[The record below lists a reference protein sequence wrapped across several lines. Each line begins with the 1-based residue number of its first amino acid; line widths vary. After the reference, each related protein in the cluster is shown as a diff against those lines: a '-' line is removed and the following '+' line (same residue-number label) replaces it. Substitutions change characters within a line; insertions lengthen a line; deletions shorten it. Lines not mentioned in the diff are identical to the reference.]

1 MTAYAD
7 LLRKQ
12 KEQHTADAETRM
24 NEAVEKYRKALREEA
39 AKLNKG
45 AQDSYQNFRP
55 SSETSASASRGAYLN
70 RMAAVNAAQNKA
82 SGALGAYGSYYS
94 ALYQGRSA
102 DTDAAITN
110 IEKKDQEAQDAIA
123 AYQQAVR
130 KAKSRSYRKTTKKSS
145 GETAQLTD
153 GGQTTNNGSTTHV
166 SSSGVTHRGSSG
178 KLNLPTTGKNT
189 AYQAK
194 LSASSLSSKLKA
206 GEITQ
211 AKTPSAKTATKT
223 ATVHGG
229 SSGTIKSELATARSN
244 LIKSLTL
251 SALAGDSRTPDMV
264 TAAVSAQTQYQKALD
279 NQNQKIADAKKN
291 LEAYKKPQRHP
302 DTNTPFANQDDTA
315 YNVKVIQNYLDAK
328 AAWTDPNE
336 IKLLTSN
343 INNILSSDV
352 YMTPEQ
358 RAGYMATVEELRRQ
372 EKDQVNAVDLWN
384 QTAKAVK
391 LDAGT
396 ASLLD
401 TYNDAYD
408 KRSYYNNYQDPG
420 EAETEWNKS
429 EATMAEIRDAFMR
442 EGYTEEQFK
451 ALAEMR
457 RQKTNAEKQ
466 QARNE
471 LNAAYAEKYPILA
484 TLISTPASL
493 ISGSGLVDMGVDNA
507 LGYAETFAPNLDV
520 NSEYFR
526 MANFASTERQ
536 AVSKDMG
543 KFAKFMYDVGTSG
556 LDSLAA
562 AAISSGLPGFGEFL
576 LGSGAA
582 VQEMMDVT
590 SRGGTTQQA
599 VTAGMAAGAFES
611 IFEHVSIENLEA
623 LKEMPV
629 RTAKDWVLNMLKSA
643 VTNFE
648 EEAATEVADIVSEY
662 LIAGDVSEAAQTY
675 EYYLSKGMSEQ
686 EASKQ
691 TAIDLA
697 EQVLMAGASGA
708 VMGIG
713 FGAMSGV
720 NAFRG
725 QETTQTATLTPEQI
739 MEAITE
745 AFSGTQILNNVTEQ
759 IRDMDPSQASPILSE
774 AADQMHAAT
783 EASIAEAE
791 RIIEERAA
799 QQVSTD
805 TVTVETLGEKTQT
818 DRQAW
823 TEEFNQSRR
832 IGNKLNIDVNVNEGY
847 RGTNTHGSIYFND
860 NNGRVVIEV
869 APDANSPMQVMKHE
883 LTHYIENSS
892 YYDSISSYITDILSS
907 QMAMEGRTLSDLEAL
922 IREDYR
928 SAGYEL
934 DDKDVRHELIAKYVE
949 ENLFTSQSAVDALV
963 EYDKPAARGILGWIR
978 RMISRLKG
986 EDVAVLTKAEK
997 LFIKA
1002 LNEPGNIDKIGAQ
1015 LSAKKTSSS
1024 DYSDKYTIDR
1034 YDERSYNRYGWAY
1047 VNNIIP
1053 KGRAV
1058 AVFLDKIGQLRRG
1071 TWFPKAQNGDYI
1083 IPTGTRDG
1091 INNIFVLTDGDY
1103 LNPTIDTVIKVEY
1116 GNESDLDFIW
1126 RVIGNGESRET
1137 LTAYEAAGFIN
1148 SYTNTDVKSYREVV
1162 QEQSIRGSGE
1172 NVRTAEGLQER
1183 TGSGGKAE
1191 TGRDN
1196 GVAGGEPAFSVA
1208 EGSEN
1213 SVDPE
1218 NKHSNSFGKS
1228 LSEYT
1233 SEVNTRTS
1241 GASGTNAGS
1250 IKTGQK
1256 EWVSDN
1262 LTREVISRASGTT
1275 PNGIKTDQSVLP
1287 KIDYNRAL
1295 AEGTQRPYVNKNAY
1309 TLTQKA
1315 RVALVD
1321 KDASLYDY
1329 RQKHQDSLIYEKKT
1343 LINSKATI
1351 TAAAI
1356 GAQTGNRTTGMQ
1368 LNAQMEPVGE
1378 SLATIISDIKKD
1390 SSLNG
1395 RGMDLMQDYLY
1406 NKLNIERAATEKTFT
1421 GEAPTEAMRAADSER
1436 IVKNIE
1442 TQYPAIKDHAAKV
1455 RKFLDNNLQFMVDTG
1470 TVSADLADKL
1480 KGMYPDYLPVMMN
1493 DEGSAEIDFSNYTD
1507 QLDKQLV
1514 KYAKGGNVNLMSWDK
1529 AIEKYTGA
1537 VYSQGFNNQ
1546 MLNEIVAAAMND
1558 PEWARHNVKIL
1569 AVIPGGNAQTARQL
1583 VESNNSGG
1591 DNVYA
1596 AINGDSAVVF
1606 GVSDYLNSS
1615 VRTLAAK
1622 SNFQFDTN
1630 TDSNITN
1637 ALGEVGNYFVKGGY
1651 MRDLNSLVTTYK
1663 PSFFLS
1669 NPMRDLGALLVNSP
1683 HLQETLASYPTAWAE
1698 VFSNSEGYQRF
1709 VAIMSNDILTP
1720 DTKTNAVSEKFTE
1733 ISQATE
1739 LVTRYAEYLGGIKTY
1754 GDTYEGRIKALYDAK
1769 EATVN
1774 FGRSGEAVQKANQY
1788 AFRFLNAGVQ
1798 GIDKMIRNV
1807 TERKNTGA
1815 LTLYTLRAAALG
1827 ASPLILN
1834 ALLWH
1839 DDDDFEQLTDSMK
1852 SKNLYLFKTNEGKF
1866 MGIPLGRTNSA
1877 ISRAILY
1884 AADVLNGKEN
1894 ISYNGFTSMLQDVWD
1909 NVGIDVGSSFILSPI
1924 YDAIR
1929 NKTWYGGQIE
1939 SDYEQDKPASERYDS
1954 STDYLSR
1961 WIGRQTGWSPKK
1973 INYVLDQYG
1982 GVLFDY
1988 TFPLFT
1994 PETMGQNAYEL
2005 AVEPVIKRFSAD
2017 PVYSNDIG
2025 SDFNTA
2031 FRDSEQN
2038 RNSANPPAG
2047 SELVYKYMS
2056 AQKSAA
2062 NKLYKEIDKI
2072 NNFRD
2077 LPEEEQQALIDTY
2090 GDLKTYKDRKEV
2102 IRGLRITI
2110 NGIKKNAA
2118 EQYDTVKAKAAEY
2131 SDYSDKEG
2139 YLRLNHDLFGA
2150 EYALKYYSTED
2161 YAYAVTGAQGG
2172 MDYETY
2178 YDYMLNTTGI
2188 SADKDKNGRSISGSK
2203 KQKYIDYISGLDIS
2217 LGEKAFLLA
2226 REYPSL
2232 SNAYTPSLDSKKWK
2246 RALFDYVNSMDIS
2259 SEAKKTILEQYD
2271 CFEVDSKG
2279 SVKIH

>member
-12 KEQHTADAETRM
+12 KAQHTENAEARM
-24 NEAVEKYRKALREEA
+24 NEAVEKYRKALQEEA

-45 AQDSYQNFRP
+45 AQDSYANFRP
-55 SSETSASASRGAYLN
+55 TSETSASASRGAYLN

-82 SGALGAYGSYYS
+82 SGALGAYGNYYS
-94 ALYQGRSA
+94 ALYQGKSA

-130 KAKSRSYRKTTKKSS
+130 KAKSRSYRRTTSKSS

-153 GGQTTNNGSTTHV
+153 GGQTTNSGSTTHV
-166 SSSGVTHRGSSG
+166 SSSGVTHGGSSG

-194 LSASSLSSKLKA
+194 LSTSSLSSKLKA
-206 GEITQ
+206 GAITQ

-264 TAAVSAQTQYQKALD
+264 TAAVSAQTAYQKALD

-302 DTNTPFANQDDTA
+302 DTNTPFASQDDTA
-315 YNVKVIQNYLDAK
+315 YNVKVLQNYLDAK
-328 AAWTDPNE
+328 ASWTDPNE

-686 EASKQ
+686 EASRQ

-697 EQVLMAGASGA
+697 EQVVMSGVSGA
-708 VMGIG
+708 VMGVG

-725 QETTQTATLTPEQI
+725 QETVQTATLTPEQI

-799 QQVSTD
+799 QQVSID
-805 TVTVETLGEKTQT
+805 TVKADSDAVTINEGRNIPFGSWDVKHANDNSSNHFGDNVVAYYSNAEKTIDSYDLSESDKQQVMGDIHALCYNALN
-818 DRQAW
+818 DRKSGK
-823 TEEFNQSRR
+823 SRIR
-832 IGNKLNIDVNVNEGY
+832 ESEALEALNNDISKVIGNAKSVADNGLSPSYNKSSVTNAYSDPVISYDFKDNDIYETKIKERIDYSNNIDFSEANLAVIQNEYHDSVDPGLVNFYNSVNS
-847 RGTNTHGSIYFND
+847 GTNTVKEYEIGLITAQQAKDILALIGIDTTGYKVFINEERAEHIHKEHGEHGSKNRSMKDPADVGRLKYVLNNYDRIELLEESEGRFND
-860 NNGRVVIEV
+860 SNNKPSAIIRFSKRINGRVYTSEAVR
-869 APDANSPMQVMKHE
+869 DNQKQR
-883 LTHYIENSS
+883 
-892 YYDSISSYITDILSS
+892 IL
-907 QMAMEGRTLSDLEAL
+907 
-922 IREDYR
+922 I
-928 SAGYEL
+928 
-934 DDKDVRHELIAKYVE
+934 
-949 ENLFTSQSAVDALV
+949 
-963 EYDKPAARGILGWIR
+963 
-978 RMISRLKG
+978 
-986 EDVAVLTKAEK
+986 
-997 LFIKA
+997 
-1002 LNEPGNIDKIGAQ
+1002 
-1015 LSAKKTSSS
+1015 
-1024 DYSDKYTIDR
+1024 
-1034 YDERSYNRYGWAY
+1034 
-1047 VNNIIP
+1047 
-1053 KGRAV
+1053 
-1058 AVFLDKIGQLRRG
+1058 
-1071 TWFPKAQNGDYI
+1071 
-1083 IPTGTRDG
+1083 
-1091 INNIFVLTDGDY
+1091 
-1103 LNPTIDTVIKVEY
+1103 
-1116 GNESDLDFIW
+1116 
-1126 RVIGNGESRET
+1126 
-1137 LTAYEAAGFIN
+1137 LTAYKKEGRKAAHGKNTLRSTSGTLLPHPSDYNDTQELSEVKDFNN
-1148 SYTNTDVKSYREVV
+1148 SQTDSNDKGGRD
-1162 QEQSIRGSGE
+1162 QG
-1172 NVRTAEGLQER
+1172 N
-1183 TGSGGKAE
+1183 SGGNTPPPSGAAP
-1191 TGRDN
+1191 
-1196 GVAGGEPAFSVA
+1196 AGGSPAA
-1208 EGSEN
+1208 
-1213 SVDPE
+1213 PP
-1218 NKHSNSFGKS
+1218 SNS
-1228 LSEYT
+1228 
-1233 SEVNTRTS
+1233 TS
-1241 GASGTNAGS
+1241 GTTASS
-1250 IKTGQK
+1250 MRTGQK
-1256 EWVSDN
+1256 EWASDN

-1329 RQKHQDSLIYEKKT
+1329 RQKHSDSLIYEKKT

-1436 IVKNIE
+1436 IVRNIE

-1514 KYAKGGNVNLMSWDK
+1514 KYAKGGTVDLMSWDK
-1529 AIEKYTGA
+1529 AIEKYTRA

-1622 SNFQFDTN
+1622 SKFQFDTN

-1637 ALGEVGNYFVKGGY
+1637 ALGEVGNYFAQGGY

-1669 NPMRDLGALLVNSP
+1669 NPMRDLGDLLVNSP

-1774 FGRSGEAVQKANQY
+1774 FGRSGEVVQKANQY

-1834 ALLWH
+1834 ALLWR

-1877 ISRAILY
+1877 VSRAILY
-1884 AADVLNGKEN
+1884 AADVLNGKEKL
-1894 ISYNGFTSMLQDVWD
+1894 SYAGFTSMLQDVWD

-1924 YDAIR
+1924 FDAIR

-1961 WIGRQTGWSPKK
+1961 WIGKQTGWSPKK

-2005 AVEPVIKRFSAD
+2005 AVEPVFKRFSAD

-2047 SELVYKYMS
+2047 SELVYKYMN

-2072 NNFRD
+2072 NSFRE
-2077 LPEEEQQALIDTY
+2077 LSEEEQQALIDAY
-2090 GDLKTYKDRKEV
+2090 GDLKTYKARKEAV
-2102 IRGLRITI
+2102 RALRITI
-2110 NGIKKNAA
+2110 NGIKKNAVA
-2118 EQYDTVKAKAAEY
+2118 QYDTVKAKAAEY
-2131 SDYSDKEG
+2131 SGYSDKEG

-2188 SADKDKNGRSISGSK
+2188 YADKDKNGRSISGSK
-2203 KQKYIDYISGLDIS
+2203 KQKYIDYISGMDIS

-2226 REYPSL
+2226 KEYPSL

-2279 SVKIH
+2279 NVKIH

>member
-24 NEAVEKYRKALREEA
+24 NEAVEKYRKALQEEA

-55 SSETSASASRGAYLN
+55 TSETSASASRGAYLN

-82 SGALGAYGSYYS
+82 SGALGAYGNYYS

-123 AYQQAVR
+123 AYQQAVS
-130 KAKSRSYRKTTKKSS
+130 KAKSRSYRKTTRKSS

-166 SSSGVTHRGSSG
+166 SSSGVTHGGSSG
-178 KLNLPTTGKNT
+178 KLNLPTTGKNV

-194 LSASSLSSKLKA
+194 LSTSSLSSKLKA

-264 TAAVSAQTQYQKALD
+264 TAAVSAQTAYQKALD

-302 DTNTPFANQDDTA
+302 DTNTPFASQDDTE

-507 LGYAETFAPNLDV
+507 LGYSETFAPNLDV

-675 EYYLSKGMSEQ
+675 EYYISKGMSEQ
-686 EASKQ
+686 EASRQ

-697 EQVLMAGASGA
+697 EQVVMSGVSGA
-708 VMGIG
+708 VMGVG

-739 MEAITE
+739 METITE

-783 EASIAEAE
+783 EASIVEAE
-791 RIIEERAA
+791 RVIEERVA
-799 QQVSTD
+799 QQTTEVSTD
-805 TVTVETLGEKTQT
+805 T
-818 DRQAW
+818 
-823 TEEFNQSRR
+823 S
-832 IGNKLNIDVNVNEGY
+832 
-847 RGTNTHGSIYFND
+847 
-860 NNGRVVIEV
+860 
-869 APDANSPMQVMKHE
+869 
-883 LTHYIENSS
+883 
-892 YYDSISSYITDILSS
+892 DSFSF
-907 QMAMEGRTLSDLEAL
+907 
-922 IREDYR
+922 EDY
-928 SAGYEL
+928 
-934 DDKDVRHELIAKYVE
+934 
-949 ENLFTSQSAVDALV
+949 
-963 EYDKPAARGILGWIR
+963 
-978 RMISRLKG
+978 
-986 EDVAVLTKAEK
+986 
-997 LFIKA
+997 
-1002 LNEPGNIDKIGAQ
+1002 
-1015 LSAKKTSSS
+1015 
-1024 DYSDKYTIDR
+1024 
-1034 YDERSYNRYGWAY
+1034 
-1047 VNNIIP
+1047 
-1053 KGRAV
+1053 
-1058 AVFLDKIGQLRRG
+1058 
-1071 TWFPKAQNGDYI
+1071 
-1083 IPTGTRDG
+1083 
-1091 INNIFVLTDGDY
+1091 
-1103 LNPTIDTVIKVEY
+1103 
-1116 GNESDLDFIW
+1116 
-1126 RVIGNGESRET
+1126 
-1137 LTAYEAAGFIN
+1137 
-1148 SYTNTDVKSYREVV
+1148 
-1162 QEQSIRGSGE
+1162 
-1172 NVRTAEGLQER
+1172 
-1183 TGSGGKAE
+1183 
-1191 TGRDN
+1191 
-1196 GVAGGEPAFSVA
+1196 

-1213 SVDPE
+1213 KDSNFNFDYIDDEKLQKQRILDISNKQEEEGKIIHIPDEVFSKYESIYTDPLTSLVQTVKEYYNKFLLNTTVDVNIDNQVMTIEFQGDGRNKSVGWRLGAEKASSFEFLREIFE
-1218 NKHSNSFGKS
+1218 NSEYGYSQLNRKAEQKSEIPQFHYFVSTVSMNIDGGERIMPVKLYVREMIHDGKIQDRYYYHTVETKKDGIKGPGPNTLHKYQDYSNATTDTVNSDFTGNPGEVKDFNNSQTDSNEKGGSDKGNSGGNTPPPSGAAPAGGSLAAPPSNS
-1228 LSEYT
+1228 
-1233 SEVNTRTS
+1233 
-1241 GASGTNAGS
+1241 ASGTTAS
-1250 IKTGQK
+1250 SMRTGQK
-1256 EWVSDN
+1256 EWASDN

-1343 LINSKATI
+1343 LINSKEAI

-1406 NKLNIERAATEKTFT
+1406 NKLNIERAATEKTFA

-1436 IVKNIE
+1436 IVRNIE

-1514 KYAKGGNVNLMSWDK
+1514 KYAKGGNVDLMSWDK
-1529 AIEKYTGA
+1529 AIEKYTRA

-1622 SNFQFDTN
+1622 SKFRFDTD
-1630 TDSNITN
+1630 TDSKVTN
-1637 ALGEVGNYFVKGGY
+1637 VLGEVGNYFVEGGY

-1669 NPMRDLGALLVNSP
+1669 NPMRDLGDLLVNSP

-1709 VAIMSNDILTP
+1709 VAIMSNDIITP

-1754 GDTYEGRIKALYDAK
+1754 GDTYEGRVKALYDAK

-1774 FGRSGEAVQKANQY
+1774 FGRSGEVVQKANQY

-1798 GIDKMIRNV
+1798 GMDKMVRNI

-1815 LTLYTLRAAALG
+1815 LMLYTLRAAALG

-1834 ALLWH
+1834 ALLWR

-1884 AADVLNGKEN
+1884 AADVLNGKEKL
-1894 ISYNGFTSMLQDVWD
+1894 SYAGFTSMLQDVWD

-1924 YDAIR
+1924 FDAIR

-1961 WIGRQTGWSPKK
+1961 WIGKQTGWSPKK

-2047 SELVYKYMS
+2047 SELVYKYMN

-2077 LPEEEQQALIDTY
+2077 LSEEEQQALIDTY

-2150 EYALKYYSTED
+2150 EYALKYYSMED

-2188 SADKDKNGRSISGSK
+2188 YADKDKNGRSISGSK

-2226 REYPSL
+2226 KEYPSL

-2279 SVKIH
+2279 NVKIH

>member
-12 KEQHTADAETRM
+12 KEQHTENAEARM
-24 NEAVEKYRKALREEA
+24 NEAVEKYRKALQEEA
-39 AKLNKG
+39 AKINKG
-45 AQDSYQNFRP
+45 AQDSYANFRP
-55 SSETSASASRGAYLN
+55 TSETSASASRGAYLN

-82 SGALGAYGSYYS
+82 SGALGAYGNYYS

-130 KAKSRSYRKTTKKSS
+130 KAKSRSYRKTTRKSS

-153 GGQTTNNGSTTHV
+153 GGQTTSNGSTTHV
-166 SSSGVTHRGSSG
+166 SSSGVTHGGSSG

-194 LSASSLSSKLKA
+194 LSTSSLSSKLKA

-211 AKTPSAKTATKT
+211 AKTPLAVNTVTKT
-223 ATVHGG
+223 T
-229 SSGTIKSELATARSN
+229 TTQKSELATARSN

-251 SALAGDSRTPDMV
+251 SAMAGDSRTPDMV
-264 TAAVSAQTQYQKALD
+264 TVAVSAQTAYQKALD
-279 NQNQKIADAKKN
+279 DQNQKIANAKKD

-315 YNVKVIQNYLDAK
+315 YNVKVIQNYLDAN

-420 EAETEWNKS
+420 EAETEWDKS
-429 EATMAEIRDAFMR
+429 EATMTEIMNAFIR

-582 VQEMMDVT
+582 VQEMMDVS

-648 EEAATEVADIVSEY
+648 EEAATEVADLVSEY

-675 EYYLSKGMSEQ
+675 EYYLSSGMSEQ

-691 TAIDLA
+691 TAMDLA
-697 EQVLMAGASGA
+697 EQVLMSGVSGA
-708 VMGIG
+708 VMGVG

-725 QETTQTATLTPEQI
+725 QETVQTATLTPEQI
-739 MEAITE
+739 MEAMAE
-745 AFSGTQILNNVTEQ
+745 AFSGTDILNNVTEQ

-799 QQVSTD
+799 RQASTD
-805 TVTVETLGEKTQT
+805 TTTTQET
-818 DRQAW
+818 A
-823 TEEFNQSRR
+823 S
-832 IGNKLNIDVNVNEGY
+832 
-847 RGTNTHGSIYFND
+847 
-860 NNGRVVIEV
+860 
-869 APDANSPMQVMKHE
+869 
-883 LTHYIENSS
+883 
-892 YYDSISSYITDILSS
+892 ITDGAALKTTP
-907 QMAMEGRTLSDLEAL
+907 QTLENGLNQGYNDTTGENYES
-922 IREDYR
+922 RSEDFRRLQEESRGMPYEKLQSYR
-928 SAGYEL
+928 SASVEIDNALYGRL
-934 DDKDVRHELIAKYVE
+934 SDVLRREVGAFVGSHSNSVGVL
-949 ENLFTSQSAVDALV
+949 NDTNDFTI
-963 EYDKPAARGILGWIR
+963 Y
-978 RMISRLKG
+978 
-986 EDVAVLTKAEK
+986 T
-997 LFIKA
+997 
-1002 LNEPGNIDKIGAQ
+1002 NIDGSLFHDVFEIVRSYLENGELVDLHGIKTTEEGIGYNDCQNYLADDG
-1015 LSAKKTSSS
+1015 LSGFSITPEGDLISVYNISQKRGFLRAIAPTVKEKVKTL
-1024 DYSDKYTIDR
+1024 DCFISDKQNLESMYSKIFGFKTASIMDYNMTYDHDDIAVNHNYPKVAFMVNTQQEIETR
-1034 YDERSYNRYGWAY
+1034 YFNKDQDTAAKQY
-1047 VNNIIP
+1047 
-1053 KGRAV
+1053 
-1058 AVFLDKIGQLRRG
+1058 QLEC
-1071 TWFPKAQNGDYI
+1071 A
-1083 IPTGTRDG
+1083 G
-1091 INNIFVLTDGDY
+1091 I
-1103 LNPTIDTVIKVEY
+1103 K
-1116 GNESDLDFIW
+1116 
-1126 RVIGNGESRET
+1126 
-1137 LTAYEAAGFIN
+1137 
-1148 SYTNTDVKSYREVV
+1148 
-1162 QEQSIRGSGE
+1162 
-1172 NVRTAEGLQER
+1172 
-1183 TGSGGKAE
+1183 TGSGNNQGNSGGNTPPPSGAAP
-1191 TGRDN
+1191 
-1196 GVAGGEPAFSVA
+1196 AGGSPAA
-1208 EGSEN
+1208 
-1213 SVDPE
+1213 PP
-1218 NKHSNSFGKS
+1218 SNS
-1228 LSEYT
+1228 
-1233 SEVNTRTS
+1233 
-1241 GASGTNAGS
+1241 ASGTTASS

-1256 EWVSDN
+1256 EWASDN

-1356 GAQTGNRTTGMQ
+1356 GAQTGDRTTGMQ

-1436 IVKNIE
+1436 IVRNIE

-1529 AIEKYTGA
+1529 AIEKYTRA
-1537 VYSQGFNNQ
+1537 VYSQGLNNQ

-1622 SNFQFDTN
+1622 SKFQFDTN

-1637 ALGEVGNYFVKGGY
+1637 ALGEVGNYFVEGGY

-1669 NPMRDLGALLVNSP
+1669 NPMRDLGDLLVNSP

-1709 VAIMSNDILTP
+1709 VAIMSNDIITP

-1754 GDTYEGRIKALYDAK
+1754 GDTYEGRVKALYDAK

-1774 FGRSGEAVQKANQY
+1774 FGRSGEVVQKANQY

-1798 GIDKMIRNV
+1798 GIDKMVRNI

-1815 LTLYTLRAAALG
+1815 LMLYTLRAAALG

-1884 AADVLNGKEN
+1884 AADVLNGKEKL
-1894 ISYNGFTSMLQDVWD
+1894 SYAGFTSMLQDVWD

-1924 YDAIR
+1924 FDAIR
-1929 NKTWYGGQIE
+1929 NKTWYGGDIDSE
-1939 SDYEQDKPASERYDS
+1939 YENDNVLAPERFDS

-1961 WIGRQTGWSPKK
+1961 WIGKQMGWSPKR

-2005 AVEPVIKRFSAD
+2005 AVEPVIKRFSSD
-2017 PVYSNDIG
+2017 PVYSNVIG
-2025 SDFNTA
+2025 SDFTA
-2031 FRDSEQN
+2031 AYNNAVQS
-2038 RNSANPPAG
+2038 RNSLNPPAG
-2047 SELVYKYMS
+2047 SELVYKYMD

-2062 NKLYKEIDKI
+2062 DKLYKEITKI
-2072 NNFRD
+2072 NSFRE
-2077 LPEEEQQALIDTY
+2077 LSEEEQQALIDTY
-2090 GDLKTYKDRKEV
+2090 GDLKTYKARKEAV
-2102 IRGLRITI
+2102 RALRITI
-2110 NGIKKNAA
+2110 NGIKKNAV

-2150 EYALKYYSTED
+2150 EYALKYYSMED

-2188 SADKDKNGRSISGSK
+2188 YADKDKNGRSISGSK

-2279 SVKIH
+2279 NVKIH